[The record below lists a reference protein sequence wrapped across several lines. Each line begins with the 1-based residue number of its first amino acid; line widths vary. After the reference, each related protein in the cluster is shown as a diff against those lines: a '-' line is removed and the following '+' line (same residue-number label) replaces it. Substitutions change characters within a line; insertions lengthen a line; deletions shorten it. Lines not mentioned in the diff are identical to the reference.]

1 MPLIEPRAGPGHGGV
16 CGDSA
21 STPPALSG
29 HGPKAEPLPVF
40 QPCPPVVLTAPFLSF
55 SPQTSLMKVPED
67 ACTPVVPTHC
77 PISLHAVWA
86 TMTLESRA
94 WDAIC
99 SFLLPRSAP
108 IWDTWWLPP
117 LALPP
122 SPSPPAF
129 LQPLLGGA
137 WGFYYTDIVPVPRAE
152 WVREVARFTYRRA
165 QILKGTIRER

>member
-1 MPLIEPRAGPGHGGV
+1 MNPEQGLGMEESVA
-16 CGDSA
+16 
-21 STPPALSG
+21 TLPPPHRPSLVTVQRLYLYLCS
-29 HGPKAEPLPVF
+29 L
-40 QPCPPVVLTAPFLSF
+40 PCPPVVLTAPFLSF

-77 PISLHAVWA
+77 PASLHAVWA

-108 IWDTWWLPP
+108 IWDTWWLRP

-137 WGFYYTDIVPVPRAE
+137 WGFYYTDIVPVPRTE
-152 WVREVARFTYRRA
+152 WVREVTRFTYRRA
-165 QILKGTIRER
+165 QILKGSIRER